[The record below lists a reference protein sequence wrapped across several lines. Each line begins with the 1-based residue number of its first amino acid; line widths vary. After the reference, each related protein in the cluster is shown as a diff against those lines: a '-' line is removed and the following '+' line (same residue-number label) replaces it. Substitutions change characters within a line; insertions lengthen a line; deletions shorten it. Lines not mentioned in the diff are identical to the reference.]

1 MVQTRARFFHAEF
14 DARRARPDNAAMR
27 RMSAGARVGLMVI
40 GLVVPVAPAA
50 GQGAAAVPSAV
61 PLQPN
66 PSECEIQAALLG
78 VVGSGCP
85 PIHLQRPP
93 APPPAVAVPLSTP
106 TASPVP
112 PAAAAPGTLT
122 VPKDS
127 APMEVAKPV
136 LKAAFRVEF
145 DFNSTVIRPESRVIL
160 DRVAAVMS
168 APAAGAI
175 RFRVIGHTDAVGGDA
190 ANLALS
196 ERRALAVVAYLT
208 GQHGIAA
215 NRLEATGRGMRELL
229 LPDQPTA
236 AANRRV
242 EIVNLGE

>member
-1 MVQTRARFFHAEF
+1 MVQTRAQVFHAEF
-14 DARRARPDNAAMR
+14 DARVVRSDNADMR
-27 RMSAGARVGLMVI
+27 RMFVIARIGFLLAG
-40 GLVVPVAPAA
+40 VVAPVSPAA
-50 GQGAAAVPSAV
+50 GQAAAVP
-61 PLQPN
+61 LGPN

-78 VVGSGCP
+78 VVGPGCP
-85 PIHLQRPP
+85 AIHLQRPP

-106 TASPVP
+106 TASTPTASTRPVLSPAP
-112 PAAAAPGTLT
+112 PPVTE
-122 VPKDS
+122 
-127 APMEVAKPV
+127 MAKPE

-145 DFNSTVIRPESRVIL
+145 DFNSTTLRPESRAIL

-175 RFRVIGHTDAVGGDA
+175 RFRVIGHTDAVGDDA

-208 GQHGIAA
+208 GQHRIAA

-229 LPDQPTA
+229 LPDQPMA

>member
-1 MVQTRARFFHAEF
+1 MVQTRAVFFHAEF
-14 DARRARPDNAAMR
+14 DARRNRPDNAAMR
-27 RMSAGARVGLMVI
+27 KLFVVARIGVMLSGLAG
-40 GLVVPVAPAA
+40 PVTSVAA
-50 GQGAAAVPSAV
+50 QTVAAVP
-61 PLQPN
+61 LGPN

-78 VVGSGCP
+78 VVGPGCP

-93 APPPAVAVPLSTP
+93 SPPPVVTVPLSTP
-106 TASPVP
+106 TALPRSTETA
-112 PAAAAPGTLT
+112 PAVEA
-122 VPKDS
+122 
-127 APMEVAKPV
+127 AKPE

-145 DFNSTVIRPESRVIL
+145 DFNATTLRPESRVIL
-160 DRVAAVMS
+160 DRVAAVMT
-168 APAAGAI
+168 APAAGAT

-208 GQHGIAA
+208 GHHRIAA